1 MNIVLHERDPE
12 GTGNGTN
19 SPQDPALYLNL
30 STVQMESKFKNKKK
44 IIFFCWDLFS
54 SYFL

>member
-1 MNIVLHERDPE
+1 MNIGLHERDPE

-30 STVQMESKFKNKKK
+30 YTVLVE
-44 IIFFCWDLFS
+44 
-54 SYFL
+54 